1 MRTEEKGSAKEK
13 VESMQ
18 KKFDVS
24 ELTNQILLICY
35 WIYPFRPL

>member
-1 MRTEEKGSAKEK
+1 MITSLIGLVQEAVMSTEEKGSAKEK

-24 ELTNQILLICY
+24 
-35 WIYPFRPL
+35 R

>member
-1 MRTEEKGSAKEK
+1 MKTEEKGSAKEK

-24 ELTNQILLICY
+24 MQSFY
-35 WIYPFRPL
+35 VHH